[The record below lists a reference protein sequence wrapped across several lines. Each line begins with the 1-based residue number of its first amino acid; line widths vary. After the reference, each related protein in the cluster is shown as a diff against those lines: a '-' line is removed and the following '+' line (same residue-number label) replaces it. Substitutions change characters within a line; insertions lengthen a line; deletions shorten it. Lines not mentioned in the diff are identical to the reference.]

1 MKHLNSFK
9 KITFPLCISDL
20 VVRTARRLNPSS
32 FKETSPEYSLEG
44 LITEAE
50 APVLWPPDAKSQL
63 IRKDPDCYWER
74 LRAGGEGG
82 SRG

>member
-1 MKHLNSFK
+1 MKYLNSFK

-20 VVRTARRLNPSS
+20 VVRTVRRLNPSIL
-32 FKETSPEYSLEG
+32 KETSPEYSLEG

-50 APVLWPPDAKSQL
+50 APVLWPPDAKGQL